1 MSSKAIGLSVA
12 VIVLSGGF
20 GLAMVGK
27 AAAEAATGK
36 CAIEWKQAKANGTTG
51 GKTWK
56 EFFDQCGA
64 DQNGL
69 SRSLTLTP
77 VDAKPGAVAPAA
89 ATAAPAAATPATS
102 AAAPSAAPAPAAT
115 SASTSAVA
123 PVTAAAVDTDPVAS
137 APAKPAKKVK
147 ATTLATAAGQF
158 ANEADAKTKCPTDE
172 VVWVNIATKK
182 FHFAGHDGYG
192 KSKKGAYM
200 CEADATAAGA
210 HASKGEKQL

>member
-1 MSSKAIGLSVA
+1 MSTNI
-12 VIVLSGGF
+12 GGF
-20 GLAMVGK
+20 CLATIVFAGGFSLATVDR
-27 AAAEAATGK
+27 AAADSATSK

-51 GKTWK
+51 GKSWK

-69 SRSLTLTP
+69 SRSISLTP
-77 VDAKPGAVAPAA
+77 AEPKPAA
-89 ATAAPAAATPATS
+89 DAAVPTPATPAAPQAPVAAATEAVPVATAAPIP
-102 AAAPSAAPAPAAT
+102 
-115 SASTSAVA
+115 
-123 PVTAAAVDTDPVAS
+123 
-137 APAKPAKKVK
+137 KPKSMQQA
-147 ATTLATAAGQF
+147 LAAGQF
-158 ANEADAKTKCPTDE
+158 TTEADAKAKCPSDE

-210 HASKGEKQL
+210 HASKNEKQL